1 MNGALLLLI
10 SLTVFG
16 LGYRFYARFLAT
28 RVIPLVPDRPTPAV
42 RLEDGR
48 DYVPTHRWVTFFYH
62 FATISGSGVL
72 VGPTLAAQYGWL
84 SCLLWILL
92 ATCLAGGVH
101 DFIILAA
108 SVRYDG
114 KSIAQ
119 IALAEVGP
127 ITGAAVT
134 VAILFLVTTAMA
146 GLGLGAVVAL
156 EHNAWGT
163 FSVAMTIPIALLLAA
178 YLRWVRPGR
187 IAEASLLGVAL
198 LLLALF
204 LGLAVRDSGLAG
216 YFDLRKQS
224 LTILLAVYAFIAAVL
239 PVDVLVRP
247 RDYLSAYIKS
257 GTVVLLM
264 LGIFLARPSLHLPPV
279 TQYVAGGGPVVPG
292 ALWPFL
298 FIIITCGAIS
308 GWHALC
314 CSGVTPKL
322 IASEGDIRPVAYG
335 GWLLESFCAVLALV
349 LAAMLLPGDYFAI
362 NAKPVAFAK
371 TGLSPVLL
379 PAIARDV
386 GAEVQAK
393 PGGPVS
399 LAVSMTLVFSQ
410 LFGGKA
416 ARALWYQFAILFLGI
431 FAVAVLD
438 HGTRIARYLLQ
449 EMAGRLRPQWGRLN
463 WWPGALLGAGLGAL
477 AWGWLLYTGEIQ
489 TLWPVFGICNQLLA
503 AIGLAVGTTF
513 ILHHSRPV
521 YALTTAL
528 PLLFFAVAC
537 LHGGILKVIQS
548 FAPAA
553 GTSERVQGVILLI
566 VMALVL
572 IVLFDSGRKWVALL
586 RSRAEKEDRQEK
598 DPRLSPFHSV

>member
-1 MNGALLLLI
+1 MSGAVLLLI
-10 SLTVFG
+10 ALAVFA

-28 RVIPLVPDRPTPAV
+28 KVIPLDPDRATPAV

-48 DYVPTHRWVTFFYH
+48 DYVPTPRWVTFFYH

-84 SCLLWILL
+84 PCFLWILA

-108 SVRYDG
+108 SVRHEG

-127 ITGAAVT
+127 VTGTAVM

-146 GLGLGAVVAL
+146 GLGLGAVNAL

-163 FSVAMTIPIALLLAA
+163 FSVAMTIPIALLLAT
-178 YLRWVRPGR
+178 YLRWIRPGR
-187 IAEASLLGVAL
+187 VAEASLLGVGL
-198 LLLALF
+198 LLVALF
-204 LGLAVRDSGLAG
+204 IGPAVRDSEIGG
-216 YFDLRKQS
+216 WFDLSKQS
-224 LTILLAVYAFIAAVL
+224 LTVLLAIYAFIAAVL
-239 PVDVLVRP
+239 PVGILVRP
-247 RDYLSAYIKS
+247 RDYLSAYIKA
-257 GTVVLLM
+257 GTVLLLM
-264 LGIFLARPSLHLPPV
+264 LGVFLVRPSLHLPPV
-279 TQYVAGGGPVVPG
+279 TSYVAGGGPVVPG

-322 IASEGDIRPVAYG
+322 LASERDIRPVAYG

-349 LAAMLLPGDYFAI
+349 LAAILLPGDYFAI
-362 NAKPVAFAK
+362 NAKPEAFAQ
-371 TGLSPVLL
+371 TGLTPVLL
-379 PAIARDV
+379 PEVARDV
-386 GAEVQAK
+386 GVEVQAK

-399 LAVSMTLVFSQ
+399 LAVSMTLIFSR
-410 LFGGKA
+410 LFGGA
-416 ARALWYQFAILFLGI
+416 AQQARALWYQFAILFLGV
-431 FAVAVLD
+431 FFVAVLD
-438 HGTRIARYLLQ
+438 HGTRVARYLLQ
-449 EMAGRLRPQWGRLN
+449 EMAGRMRPEWGRVN
-463 WWPGALLGAGLGAL
+463 WWPGAVIGAGLGAL

-503 AIGLAVGTTF
+503 VITLAVGTTF
-513 ILHHSRPV
+513 ILRHSRPV

-528 PLLFFAVAC
+528 PLLLFAGAC
-537 LHGGILKVIQS
+537 LHGGMLKVAQS
-548 FAPAA
+548 FAASA
-553 GTSERVQGVILLI
+553 GTPERVQAVILMV

-572 IVLFDSGRKWVALL
+572 IVLADSGRKWATF
-586 RSRAEKEDRQEK
+586 RSRG
-598 DPRLSPFHSV
+598 S